1 MGTLRKVCTDPADAK
16 HKAVP
21 LRIRAAALV
30 TAALFLLS
38 ACGASGS
45 SGNPGAAAGPTP
57 AAPATA
63 APAAAAPDPTVAP
76 EPTAAPQ
83 AVEDTVLPDP
93 YSFFD
98 RQIGYS
104 TDIDKDRYFAKFKFA
119 AEDADAGAEYIAL
132 LQDSRFG
139 LTLADSHEEQYS
151 GGSMYGY
158 YTFDCGADPAVGD
171 VVLNEM
177 GPASL
182 IVTVSVSASQG
193 TYELWL
199 CYAPDGF
206 TFADFGDR
214 TTNQDIT
221 TVPYA
226 GSRTGLLGPDQFEG
240 GGASGSDSNLFND
253 KCTRCQGTGKLLC
266 PSCGGSGK
274 TTYGYGGLGNCPTC
288 NGERYVR
295 CSDCGG
301 DGKR

>member
-1 MGTLRKVCTDPADAK
+1 MP
-16 HKAVP
+16 P
-21 LRIRAAALV
+21 RIRAAALAA
-30 TAALFLLS
+30 AALLLLS
-38 ACGASGS
+38 ACGGARD
-45 SGNPGAAAGPTP
+45 PGADADRRP
-57 AAPATA
+57 AAPEPSA
-63 APAAAAPDPTVAP
+63 AP
-76 EPTAAPQ
+76 EPTDAPQ
-83 AVEDTVLPDP
+83 TVEGSVLPDP

-98 RQIGYS
+98 RQAGYS
-104 TDIDKDRYFAKFKFA
+104 TDIDNGRCFAKFKFT
-119 AEDADAGAEYIAL
+119 AEGADAGAEYIAL

-139 LTLADSHEEQYS
+139 LTLTDSHEEQYS

-158 YTFDCGADPAVGD
+158 YTFDDPDLAVGD

-182 IVTVSVSASQG
+182 IVTVSVSGSQG
-193 TYELWL
+193 SYELWL

-214 TTNQDIT
+214 TTDQNIT
-221 TVPYA
+221 PGRYA
-226 GSRTGLLGPDQFEG
+226 GSQTGLLGPGQFEG
-240 GGASGSDSNLFND
+240 GGASDSDSGLFNN

-266 PSCGGSGK
+266 PSCSGSGK